1 MYAAKHF
8 KGGLNLLVCV
18 DPKKCYF
25 SGNKIKYRHLFS
37 STTLAKRNETIN
49 TTLVSA
55 GCVLWTQI
63 RKEQTWWNSSP
74 WRVGDP
80 SRYST
85 TARVI
90 HSHYVWSLKLRVI
103 CTLQFPRRSITS
115 CGSWETTMILLT
127 CLIEART
134 TPFPQVL
141 EHSSTIF
148 NLEVF
153 FHGKNK
159 LIYRLELWNTGCSKL
174 VLPSYS
180 GYCCFLGQKERNSS
194 YDLVSFSFRYV
205 FWYECDFNYK
215 IGQKIS
221 YCTLFV
227 RHFL

>member
-1 MYAAKHF
+1 MC
-8 KGGLNLLVCV
+8 GS
-18 DPKKCYF
+18 KKCYF

-63 RKEQTWWNSSP
+63 RREQTRWNSSA
-74 WRVGDP
+74 WGVGDP

-115 CGSWETTMILLT
+115 YGSWETTMVLLT

-134 TPFPQVL
+134 TLFPQVL
-141 EHSSTIF
+141 KHSSPTF
-148 NLEVF
+148 NIVLF
-153 FHGKNK
+153 IHGKNN
-159 LIYRLELWNTGCSKL
+159 I
-174 VLPSYS
+174 
-180 GYCCFLGQKERNSS
+180 
-194 YDLVSFSFRYV
+194 
-205 FWYECDFNYK
+205 
-215 IGQKIS
+215 I
-221 YCTLFV
+221 
-227 RHFL
+227 

>member
-1 MYAAKHF
+1 MC
-8 KGGLNLLVCV
+8 GS
-18 DPKKCYF
+18 KKNVAF
-25 SGNKIKYRHLFS
+25 LGTKKYRRLFS

-63 RKEQTWWNSSP
+63 RREQTWWNSSA
-74 WRVGDP
+74 WGVGDP

-115 CGSWETTMILLT
+115 CGSWETTMVLLT

-141 EHSSTIF
+141 EHSSQTF
-148 NLEVF
+148 NLEVHSWQKQKSLKVRTVKYRVFRVNAAILFRLFLF
-153 FHGKNK
+153 FG
-159 LIYRLELWNTGCSKL
+159 SK
-174 VLPSYS
+174 
-180 GYCCFLGQKERNSS
+180 G
-194 YDLVSFSFRYV
+194 
-205 FWYECDFNYK
+205 
-215 IGQKIS
+215 
-221 YCTLFV
+221 T
-227 RHFL
+227 